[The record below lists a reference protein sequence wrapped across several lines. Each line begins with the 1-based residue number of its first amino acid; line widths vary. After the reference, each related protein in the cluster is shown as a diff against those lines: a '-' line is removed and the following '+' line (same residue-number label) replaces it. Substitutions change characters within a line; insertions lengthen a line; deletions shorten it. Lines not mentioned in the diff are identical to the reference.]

1 MSWFSKYARSSI
13 GAKQIMALTGLGMVL
28 FLIIHMLGHLGMF
41 AGQHAYNT
49 YADKLQ
55 SLGALKWI
63 ARGGLVVIVV
73 VHILTALRLV
83 AINRAARPV
92 NYAVY
97 KPVVTSTAARYMAT
111 TGLIILAFII
121 FHLLHF
127 TLGEVQPA
135 VQHLVDKE
143 GHHDVYTAF
152 VVAFKTP
159 ALFAIYAVSMFLLLL
174 HLSHGSSSWL
184 QSLGLRHPKYSPGL
198 DKFAWGL
205 TAVLFIGFMAP
216 PTAVLLGMIK
226 FAN

>member
-41 AGQHAYNT
+41 AGQHAYNS

-73 VHILTALRLV
+73 MHILTALRLV

-97 KPVVTSTAARYMAT
+97 KPVVTSTAARYTAT

-143 GHHDVYTAF
+143 GHHDVYNAF

-159 ALFAIYAVSMFLLLL
+159 ALFAIYAV
-174 HLSHGSSSWL
+174 
-184 QSLGLRHPKYSPGL
+184 
-198 DKFAWGL
+198 
-205 TAVLFIGFMAP
+205 
-216 PTAVLLGMIK
+216 
-226 FAN
+226 